1 MADETLLVISTFPD
15 VVTARP
21 VARQLVEEKLAACA
35 NIVPVIESIYR
46 WEGKMEEA
54 RETLVFF
61 KTTPSRFPELRAR
74 LTSLHPYDTPE
85 VIAIAVT
92 AGSPE
97 YLRWVA
103 ESCA

>member
-1 MADETLLVISTFPD
+1 MANETLLVISTFPD

-21 VARQLVEEKLAACA
+21 IARQLVEEKLAACA
-35 NIVPVIESIYR
+35 NIIPVIESVFQ
-46 WEGKMEEA
+46 WEGKMEET

-61 KTTPSRFPELRAR
+61 KTTPSRFPELQAR
-74 LTSLHPYDTPE
+74 LKSLHPYDVPE

-92 AGSPE
+92 AGSPD

-103 ESCA
+103 ENCG